1 MWDLKYIDNY
11 YWINDKGAICASDW
25 LNKEIDIARRAI
37 GNCFLSLEEAEFE
50 VERRKVETILLKYGR
65 REFNQFPDGIKE
77 KGNYMIISNLDI
89 IGNIGKIMIDNS
101 SRYPISNMIYFDT
114 YELCKKAMDEIG
126 EDKIRK
132 YLLRREKYTY

>member
-1 MWDLKYIDNY
+1 
-11 YWINDKGAICASDW
+11 
-25 LNKEIDIARRAI
+25 
-37 GNCFLSLEEAEFE
+37 
-50 VERRKVETILLKYGR
+50 
-65 REFNQFPDGIKE
+65 
-77 KGNYMIISNLDI
+77 
-89 IGNIGKIMIDNS
+89 MIDNC